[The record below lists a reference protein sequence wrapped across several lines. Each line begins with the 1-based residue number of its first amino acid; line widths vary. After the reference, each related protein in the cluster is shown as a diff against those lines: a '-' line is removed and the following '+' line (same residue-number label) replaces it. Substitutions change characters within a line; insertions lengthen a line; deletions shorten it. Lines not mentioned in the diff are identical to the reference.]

1 MEKEIAALN
10 ELLPAKAAPKP
21 AQPKEEIPQIM
32 IDDFQK
38 IELRVAKVKACEP
51 VKRAKKLLKLTLD
64 DGEGERIV
72 VSGIALCY
80 KPEDL
85 IGRNV
90 VVIAN
95 LAPTVL
101 CGVESNGM
109 ILAADTPDGG
119 VKVMFAD
126 DLPVGGRLR

>member
-1 MEKEIAALN
+1 M
-10 ELLPAKAAPKP
+10 
-21 AQPKEEIPQIM
+21 
-32 IDDFQK
+32 
-38 IELRVAKVKACEP
+38 
-51 VKRAKKLLKLTLD
+51 LLKLTLD

-95 LAPTVL
+95 LAPAVL